1 MKLSDYKVEDKR
13 NMKKVKRNLNKIR
26 KSVTMLAIALFVICG
41 AFIIQGGQTD
51 VFATTLS
58 DNDMEDDIDTTP
70 ISTSDFIMVG
80 GDWVTPTAVHGR
92 TVNVVLPVVNMS
104 VTNLT
109 NVIVTPVIAS
119 DTKEWPFEIQTSG
132 YTQTI
137 PDLPGKGNGQNDMDR
152 RRELTWTFQ
161 TREDVLNGY
170 YKIPFNVIYYSG
182 TSYETVT
189 ITTWV
194 KAIGAPGSG
203 QLSNGGS
210 ALSTPRVI
218 ITGFDTVPSKV
229 YAGDTFTLTLH
240 LKNTS
245 KRTAVSNM
253 QVDLSA
259 PSAGTDTAST
269 YEAFLPTSG
278 SNTLYVERIGADATA
293 DVSIEMT
300 AKADLSQ
307 KPYAIAVNMAYE
319 DSDYAAF
326 TAKADVSIPVNQDA
340 RFDISSMEI
349 MPTDI
354 PVGGQSNV
362 MFSIY
367 NTGKT
372 TLYNVQVKFEGDSIS
387 GGSCFIGKIDPG
399 GTGNVDAMV
408 EGVAAT
414 ADDGMVKAVI
424 TYEDESGNAFT
435 HEEMF
440 TLYVYEESFDEEMM
454 YDDSYYME
462 EEGGK
467 SHTGLIVGIV
477 IILIIAA
484 IVTTVILLKRRK
496 RKKEQQ
502 ELEEELLD
510 DDVVLQD
517 ITDNAADITDEST
530 LPQEQ
535 KVDSKIQE
543 VETKT
548 DSESEE

>member
-1 MKLSDYKVEDKR
+1 
-13 NMKKVKRNLNKIR
+13 
-26 KSVTMLAIALFVICG
+26 
-41 AFIIQGGQTD
+41 
-51 VFATTLS
+51 
-58 DNDMEDDIDTTP
+58 
-70 ISTSDFIMVG
+70 
-80 GDWVTPTAVHGR
+80 
-92 TVNVVLPVVNMS
+92 
-104 VTNLT
+104 
-109 NVIVTPVIAS
+109 
-119 DTKEWPFEIQTSG
+119 
-132 YTQTI
+132 
-137 PDLPGKGNGQNDMDR
+137 
-152 RRELTWTFQ
+152 
-161 TREDVLNGY
+161 
-170 YKIPFNVIYYSG
+170 
-182 TSYETVT
+182 
-189 ITTWV
+189 
-194 KAIGAPGSG
+194 
-203 QLSNGGS
+203 
-210 ALSTPRVI
+210 
-218 ITGFDTVPSKV
+218 
-229 YAGDTFTLTLH
+229 
-240 LKNTS
+240 
-245 KRTAVSNM
+245 
-253 QVDLSA
+253 
-259 PSAGTDTAST
+259 
-269 YEAFLPTSG
+269 
-278 SNTLYVERIGADATA
+278 
-293 DVSIEMT
+293 
-300 AKADLSQ
+300 
-307 KPYAIAVNMAYE
+307 MAYE

-340 RFDISSMEI
+340 RFDISTMEI
-349 MPTDI
+349 MPTEI

-372 TLYNVQVKFEGDSIS
+372 ILYNVQVKFEGDSIS
-387 GGSCFIGKIDPG
+387 GGSCFVGKIDPG
-399 GTGNVDAMV
+399 GTGNVDTMV

-414 ADDGMVKAVI
+414 ADDGMVKAVV
-424 TYEDESGNAFT
+424 TYEDESGNAST

-454 YDDSYYME
+454 YEDFNME

-535 KVDSKIQE
+535 KVASKMQE

>member
-1 MKLSDYKVEDKR
+1 
-13 NMKKVKRNLNKIR
+13 MKKVKRNLNKIA
-26 KSVTMLAIALFVICG
+26 KSLTMLAVTLFVICG
-41 AFIIQGGQTD
+41 AFIIQGEQTE
-51 VFATTLS
+51 VYATTLS
-58 DNDMEDDIDTTP
+58 DNDIDTTP
-70 ISTSDFIMVG
+70 VSTSEFIMVG

-307 KPYAIAVNMAYE
+307 KPYAIAVNMVYE

-414 ADDGMVKAVI
+414 ADDGMVKAVV

-454 YDDSYYME
+454 YDDIYME

-484 IVTTVILLKRRK
+484 IVTTVIILKKRK

-510 DDVVLQD
+510 DDIVSED
-517 ITDNAADITDEST
+517 ATDDAANIMDKNN
-530 LPQEQ
+530 LNQMQETASE
-535 KVDSKIQE
+535 KQE

>member
-1 MKLSDYKVEDKR
+1 
-13 NMKKVKRNLNKIR
+13 MKKIKIYFNKVRR
-26 KSVTMLAIALFVICG
+26 KAVLLMVMLLMACG
-41 AFIIQGGQTD
+41 GFMVQGAQTD
-51 VFATTLS
+51 VFANTLS
-58 DNDMEDDIDTTP
+58 GNDIDTTP

-218 ITGFDTVPSKV
+218 ITGFDTVPGKV

-307 KPYAIAVNMAYE
+307 KPYAIAVNMSYE

-340 RFDISSMEI
+340 RFDISTMEI
-349 MPTDI
+349 MPTEI

-372 TLYNVQVKFEGDSIS
+372 ILYNVQVKFEGASIS
-387 GGSCFIGKIDPG
+387 GGSCFVGKIDPG

-414 ADDGMVKAVI
+414 ADDGMVKAVV

-454 YDDSYYME
+454 YEDFDME
-462 EEGGK
+462 EESGK
-467 SHTGLIVGIV
+467 SHTGLIVGIIIVLV
-477 IILIIAA
+477 IVA
-484 IVTTVILLKRRK
+484 IVTAVILFKRRK

-510 DDVVLQD
+510 DDVVLEEA
-517 ITDNAADITDEST
+517 TDSATDADNEDSQSQKPNNDSVVREDEA
-530 LPQEQ
+530 
-535 KVDSKIQE
+535 
-543 VETKT
+543 KT